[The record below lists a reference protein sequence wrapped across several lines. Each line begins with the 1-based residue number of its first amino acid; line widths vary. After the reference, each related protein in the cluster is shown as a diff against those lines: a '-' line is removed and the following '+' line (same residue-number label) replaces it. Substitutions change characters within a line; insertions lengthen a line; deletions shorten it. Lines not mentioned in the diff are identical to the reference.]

1 MAETTLGPVPPGE
14 ILKEEFLEPFGL
26 SSYALAKDLNVPTN
40 RVTGIVNGER
50 AITADTAL
58 RLSRYFGTTPNF
70 WMNLQTHYDLEVT
83 SRKEAARIE
92 KEVPRR
98 VASG

>member
-14 ILKEEFLEPFGL
+14 ILKEEFLLPFGL

-92 KEVPRR
+92 KEVPRCA
-98 VASG
+98 ASG

>member
-1 MAETTLGPVPPGE
+1 MAGTTLGPVPPGE
-14 ILKEEFLEPFGL
+14 ILKEEFLAPFGL
-26 SSYALAKDLNVPTN
+26 SSYALAKELNVPTN

-58 RLSRYFGTTPNF
+58 RLSRYFGTTPAF

-92 KEVPRR
+92 REVPRR
-98 VASG
+98 VANG

>member
-1 MAETTLGPVPPGE
+1 MAGITLGPVPPGE
-14 ILKEEFLEPFGL
+14 ILKEEFLDPFGL
-26 SSYALAKDLNVPTN
+26 SSYALAKELNVPTN

-58 RLSRYFGTTPNF
+58 RLSRYFGTTPAF

-92 KEVPRR
+92 REVPRR
-98 VASG
+98 VANG

>member
-1 MAETTLGPVPPGE
+1 MAGTTLGPVPPGE
-14 ILKEEFLEPFGL
+14 ILKEEFLDPFGL
-26 SSYALAKDLNVPTN
+26 SSYALAKELNVPTN

-58 RLSRYFGTTPNF
+58 RLSRYFGTTPAF
-70 WMNLQTHYDLEVT
+70 WMNLQTHYDLEMT

-92 KEVPRR
+92 REVPRR
-98 VASG
+98 VANA

>member
-1 MAETTLGPVPPGE
+1 MAGTTLGPVPPGE

-26 SSYALAKDLNVPTN
+26 SSYALAKELNVPAN

-58 RLSRYFGTTPNF
+58 RLSRYFGTTPAF

-92 KEVPRR
+92 REVPRR
-98 VASG
+98 VANG

>member
-1 MAETTLGPVPPGE
+1 MAGITLCPVPPGE
-14 ILKEEFLEPFGL
+14 ILKEEFLDPFGL
-26 SSYALAKDLNVPTN
+26 SSYALAKELNVPTN

-58 RLSRYFGTTPNF
+58 RLSRYFGTTPAF

-92 KEVPRR
+92 REVPRR
-98 VASG
+98 VANG

>member
-1 MAETTLGPVPPGE
+1 MAANLGPVTPGE
-14 ILKEEFLEPFGL
+14 ILNEEFLGPFGITA
-26 SSYALAKDLNVPTN
+26 YALAKALRVPTN
-40 RVTGIVNGER
+40 RITGIVNGTR

-58 RLSRYFGTTPNF
+58 RLSRYFGTTPDF
-70 WMNLQTHYDLEVT
+70 WLNLQTHFDLEVT

-98 VASG
+98 VANR